1 MLVYWVI
8 DTKVKVLPESTLT
21 LDGSEYYYTRSVAP
35 SETKESAVMNLTSLL
50 EEKSIVIAEVL
61 SISDY
66 ESKIWNSE
74 QDEDFETIESFE
86 KSRATGQISIGCVV
100 SELSMED

>member
-1 MLVYWVI
+1 M
-8 DTKVKVLPESTLT
+8 
-21 LDGSEYYYTRSVAP
+21 DGSEYYYTRSVAP
-35 SETKESAVMNLTSLL
+35 SETKEAAVVNLTNLL

-74 QDEDFETIESFE
+74 QDEDFETVESFE

-100 SELSMED
+100 SELSVYR